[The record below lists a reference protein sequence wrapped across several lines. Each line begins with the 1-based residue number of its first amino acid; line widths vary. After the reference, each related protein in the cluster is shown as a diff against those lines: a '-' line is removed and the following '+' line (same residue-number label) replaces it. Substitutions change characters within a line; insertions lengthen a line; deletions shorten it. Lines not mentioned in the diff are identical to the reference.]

1 MERRRK
7 LERHGSA
14 ARHQKHFARKVYLCL
29 QLKNYMYEASNMKPA
44 KAASSDETWELYQKN
59 IFNNDNLHFFI
70 ILREQQKDSSSSIVI
85 RKMKLIRF
93 HIFFFRSKVSEE
105 AIFCRFRLPSTQV
118 GNLLRE
124 QHFLVWLNWNCNS
137 ISCEKLVA
145 ASLPLRNSQ
154 FSIIVS
160 YLVADTL

>member
-1 MERRRK
+1 MEAPRGIKNISPEKFIYVSNSKIICTKRVTWNQQRQLRAMK
-7 LERHGSA
+7 LESFI
-14 ARHQKHFARKVYLCL
+14 KKTFSTTIICIFLSFC
-29 QLKNYMYEASNMKPA
+29 ESNK
-44 KAASSDETWELYQKN
+44 
-59 IFNNDNLHFFI
+59 
-70 ILREQQKDSSSSIVI
+70 KDSSSSIVI

-93 HIFFFRSKVSEE
+93 HIFFFFRSKVSEE